1 MEHRA
6 NVVSA
11 LQLASD
17 RGLTYAEHHEP
28 RSGHTDSVRVELT
41 TASGTTSVEGAIIFG
56 RPRLVQVDGIPCEM
70 ALSGH
75 LLFMRNRD
83 VPGVIGWVGTVL
95 AENKI
100 NIANFSLGR
109 PDVPTGDALAIV
121 ETDDPVPDSV
131 VRRLSENPAVKIA
144 RTVDLAAA

>member
-1 MEHRA
+1 M
-6 NVVSA
+6 
-11 LQLASD
+11 
-17 RGLTYAEHHEP
+17 
-28 RSGHTDSVRVELT
+28 RVELE

-56 RPRLVQVDGIPCEM
+56 RPRLIRVDNIPCEM

-95 AENKI
+95 AGSRI

-109 PDVPTGDALAIV
+109 PDQPTGEALAIV
-121 ETDDPVPDSV
+121 ETDEAVPDAV
-131 VRRLSENPAVKIA
+131 LGRLAENPAVRVA
-144 RTVDLAAA
+144 RTVALP

>member
-1 MEHRA
+1 ITEQGTALIRNAGVAGVLSRSMEHRA
-6 NVVSA
+6 NVVNA

-17 RGLTYAEHHEP
+17 RGLNYAEHHEP

-95 AENKI
+95 AESKI

-109 PDVPTGDALAIV
+109 PD
-121 ETDDPVPDSV
+121 
-131 VRRLSENPAVKIA
+131 
-144 RTVDLAAA
+144 